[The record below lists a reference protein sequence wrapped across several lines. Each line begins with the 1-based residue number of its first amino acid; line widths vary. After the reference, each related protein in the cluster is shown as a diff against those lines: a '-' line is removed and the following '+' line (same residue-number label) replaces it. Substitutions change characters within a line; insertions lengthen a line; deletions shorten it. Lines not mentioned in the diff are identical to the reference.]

1 MWILPATL
9 AAHHRAKGADM
20 HSWDR
25 RQRTP
30 LWQIVLGVTLGVV
43 VMGVGAFYAR
53 IWIIQHMF
61 ENMTEQV
68 NQIQVKQQQAIE
80 KAQARTRAELVERQ
94 RQAALKVEAQ
104 QAAEARLREE
114 AARRERAWAKFYVK
128 PSKCEYTANNETLVE
143 CANEHIRA
151 KRRFEVEYAAGK
163 L

>member
-1 MWILPATL
+1 
-9 AAHHRAKGADM
+9 M

-30 LWQIVLGVTLGVV
+30 AWQIVLGVTLGVV
-43 VMGVGAFYAR
+43 ILGVAVFYAR
-53 IWIIQHMF
+53 IWIIQHMV

-68 NQIQVKQQQAIE
+68 NQIQVKQQQVIE
-80 KAQARTRAELVERQ
+80 KAQARTRAEQAERQ
-94 RQAALKVEAQ
+94 EQAALKVESQ
-104 QAAEARLREE
+104 RAAESRLREE
-114 AARRERAWAKFYVK
+114 ADRRERAWAKFYVK

-151 KRRFEVEYAAGK
+151 KRRFEVAYAAGK